1 MTTGPVLGDDGD
13 VLEDDVE
20 IVDEDE
26 ILADDAA
33 VRRAEWRGPSIRRW
47 VVFAVL
53 ALVVVV
59 IDQLSKAW
67 VTSQLAPGAG
77 MVVIPDL
84 LNVVYG
90 QNSGILFGLLPQ
102 SAPAFAIVSM
112 GVTALI
118 VVYHAK
124 AGRGIVTTVALGLL
138 LGGAIG
144 NLLDRLNHGHV
155 IDWVDMGIGSHPVL
169 DLQRRRRLHHDLDR
183 VADRDGGVPA
193 DRRVGHGWLTRAS
206 PPCWRRTR
214 SSSPTRSWRPSR
226 APSPARRR

>member
-1 MTTGPVLGDDGD
+1 MTTGPVLGDDDG
-13 VLEDDVE
+13 VLDEDVE

-26 ILADDAA
+26 IPADDGA
-33 VRRAEWRGPSIRRW
+33 VRRAEWRGPSSRRW
-47 VVFAVL
+47 VVFGAL

-67 VTSQLAPGAG
+67 VVSQLAPGAG

-90 QNSGILFGLLPQ
+90 QNSGILFGMLPQ

-118 VVYHAK
+118 VLYHAK
-124 AGRGIVTTVALGLL
+124 AGRGFVTTVALGLL

-155 IDWVDMGIGSHPVL
+155 IDWVDMGIGTV
-169 DLQRRRRLHHDLDR
+169 RFWTYN
-183 VADRDGGVPA
+183 VADACITTSIVLLIAMAIVPRIAEWGADG
-193 DRRVGHGWLTRAS
+193 
-206 PPCWRRTR
+206 
-214 SSSPTRSWRPSR
+214 
-226 APSPARRR
+226 